1 MQLDEVTNIRIT
13 ENDGRYTLSFDIQEN
28 ADSYR
33 VRIVKLNDGNYTN
46 YLYDLGL
53 ANPFEVVQ
61 STDITDYVVQ
71 AGEYYVYVTALAG
84 KDSFYGDS
92 NESQNYGV
100 LNKLSTLNTPSEIQ
114 FSNQSADSYLIR
126 WVGDENADYYTI
138 KVTDTNGI
146 SREYKAYNTTQ
157 YNINPSIT
165 LEGNYAVSIK
175 AVVDSTSEN
184 AIEYTS
190 SPFSEEV
197 YLYYTYT
204 QPHDFERYSS
214 SDYDSFLSYVSN
226 LVLFKAKVIV
236 VSNLKELG
244 GGEKLIF
251 DEFKEKIFDH
261 IYKAELFT
269 NNVIDIKLHEFSKF
283 VKSDSL
289 NILKSNIRLVDK
301 VYFLLKS
308 INKDNVFNDLNNEI
322 KSEIIDISTV
332 FLSIYY
338 NQSKLNYSQEK
349 LTRADINVSNFIKE
363 YINDEDSYWEII
375 HIYEYFINKKET
387 IFKDN
392 LIDLIVYLYLSYV
405 YVDNEKL
412 FKFLKNI

>member
-1 MQLDEVTNIRIT
+1 MNKDELLNVLLNFYKSD
-13 ENDGRYTLSFDIQEN
+13 ENVILIDGKWGSGKTYLINEFIHN
-28 ADSYR
+28 FN
-33 VRIVKLNDGNYTN
+33 KL
-46 YLYDLGL
+46 
-53 ANPFEVVQ
+53 PV
-61 STDITDYVVQ
+61 
-71 AGEYYVYVTALAG
+71 YYVSMLGSRNVNDINTNLYIEINKHSSINQIVPSSINPL
-84 KDSFYGDS
+84 KIKF
-92 NESQNYGV
+92 NES
-100 LNKLSTLNTPSEIQ
+100 
-114 FSNQSADSYLIR
+114 
-126 WVGDENADYYTI
+126 
-138 KVTDTNGI
+138 
-146 SREYKAYNTTQ
+146 
-157 YNINPSIT
+157 
-165 LEGNYAVSIK
+165 
-175 AVVDSTSEN
+175 TSLDFILKRNHDAN
-184 AIEYTS
+184 AIII
-190 SPFSEEV
+190 FD
-197 YLYYTYT
+197 
-204 QPHDFERYSS
+204 DFERYSS

-301 VYFLLKS
+301 LYFLLKS
-308 INKDNVFNDLNNEI
+308 INKDNVFNYLNNEI

-338 NQSKLNYSQEK
+338 NQSKLKYSQEK
-349 LTRADINVSNFIKE
+349 LIRADINVSNFIKE

>member
-1 MQLDEVTNIRIT
+1 MNKDELLNVLLNFYKSD
-13 ENDGRYTLSFDIQEN
+13 ENVILIDGKWGSGKTYLINEFIHN
-28 ADSYR
+28 FN
-33 VRIVKLNDGNYTN
+33 KL
-46 YLYDLGL
+46 
-53 ANPFEVVQ
+53 P
-61 STDITDYVVQ
+61 I
-71 AGEYYVYVTALAG
+71 YYVSMLGSRNVNDINTNLYI
-84 KDSFYGDS
+84 
-92 NESQNYGV
+92 EI
-100 LNKLSTLNTPSEIQ
+100 NKHSSINQIVPS
-114 FSNQSADSYLIR
+114 S
-126 WVGDENADYYTI
+126 
-138 KVTDTNGI
+138 
-146 SREYKAYNTTQ
+146 
-157 YNINPSIT
+157 INP
-165 LEGNYAVSIK
+165 LKIK
-175 AVVDSTSEN
+175 FNETTSLDFILKRNHDAN
-184 AIEYTS
+184 AIII
-190 SPFSEEV
+190 FD
-197 YLYYTYT
+197 
-204 QPHDFERYSS
+204 DFERYSS

-301 VYFLLKS
+301 LYFLLKS
-308 INKDNVFNDLNNEI
+308 INKDNVFNYLNNEI

-349 LTRADINVSNFIKE
+349 LMRADINVSNFIKE

-405 YVDNEKL
+405 YVDNDKL

>member
-1 MQLDEVTNIRIT
+1 MNKDELLNVLLNFYKSD
-13 ENDGRYTLSFDIQEN
+13 ENVILIDGKWGSGKTYLINEFIQN
-28 ADSYR
+28 FN
-33 VRIVKLNDGNYTN
+33 KL
-46 YLYDLGL
+46 
-53 ANPFEVVQ
+53 P
-61 STDITDYVVQ
+61 I
-71 AGEYYVYVTALAG
+71 YYVSMLGSRNVNDINTNLYI
-84 KDSFYGDS
+84 
-92 NESQNYGV
+92 EI
-100 LNKLSTLNTPSEIQ
+100 NKHSSINQIVPS
-114 FSNQSADSYLIR
+114 S
-126 WVGDENADYYTI
+126 
-138 KVTDTNGI
+138 
-146 SREYKAYNTTQ
+146 
-157 YNINPSIT
+157 INP
-165 LEGNYAVSIK
+165 LKIK
-175 AVVDSTSEN
+175 FNETTSLDFILKRNHDAN
-184 AIEYTS
+184 AIII
-190 SPFSEEV
+190 FD
-197 YLYYTYT
+197 
-204 QPHDFERYSS
+204 DFERYSS

-301 VYFLLKS
+301 LYFLLKS
-308 INKDNVFNDLNNEI
+308 INKDNVFNYLNNEI

-349 LTRADINVSNFIKE
+349 LMRADINVSNFIKE

-405 YVDNEKL
+405 YVDNEEL

>member
-1 MQLDEVTNIRIT
+1 MNKDELLNVLLNFYKSD
-13 ENDGRYTLSFDIQEN
+13 ENVILIDGKWGSGKTYLINEFIQN
-28 ADSYR
+28 FN
-33 VRIVKLNDGNYTN
+33 KL
-46 YLYDLGL
+46 
-53 ANPFEVVQ
+53 P
-61 STDITDYVVQ
+61 I
-71 AGEYYVYVTALAG
+71 YYVSMLGSRNVNDINTNLYI
-84 KDSFYGDS
+84 
-92 NESQNYGV
+92 EI
-100 LNKLSTLNTPSEIQ
+100 NKHSSINQIVPS
-114 FSNQSADSYLIR
+114 S
-126 WVGDENADYYTI
+126 
-138 KVTDTNGI
+138 
-146 SREYKAYNTTQ
+146 
-157 YNINPSIT
+157 INP
-165 LEGNYAVSIK
+165 LKIK
-175 AVVDSTSEN
+175 FNETTSLDFILKRNHDAN
-184 AIEYTS
+184 AIII
-190 SPFSEEV
+190 FD
-197 YLYYTYT
+197 
-204 QPHDFERYSS
+204 DFERYSS

-301 VYFLLKS
+301 LYFLLKS
-308 INKDNVFNDLNNEI
+308 INKDNVFNYLNNEI

-349 LTRADINVSNFIKE
+349 LMRADINVSNFIKE

-392 LIDLIVYLYLSYV
+392 LINLIVYLYLSYV

>member
-1 MQLDEVTNIRIT
+1 MLGSRNVNDINTNLYIEI
-13 ENDGRYTLSFDIQEN
+13 NKHSSINQ
-28 ADSYR
+28 
-33 VRIVKLNDGNYTN
+33 IVPSSI
-46 YLYDLGL
+46 
-53 ANPFEVVQ
+53 NPLKIKF
-61 STDITDYVVQ
+61 
-71 AGEYYVYVTALAG
+71 
-84 KDSFYGDS
+84 
-92 NESQNYGV
+92 NES
-100 LNKLSTLNTPSEIQ
+100 
-114 FSNQSADSYLIR
+114 
-126 WVGDENADYYTI
+126 
-138 KVTDTNGI
+138 
-146 SREYKAYNTTQ
+146 
-157 YNINPSIT
+157 
-165 LEGNYAVSIK
+165 
-175 AVVDSTSEN
+175 TSLDFILKRNHDAN
-184 AIEYTS
+184 AIII
-190 SPFSEEV
+190 FD
-197 YLYYTYT
+197 
-204 QPHDFERYSS
+204 DFERYSS

-301 VYFLLKS
+301 LYFLLKS
-308 INKDNVFNDLNNEI
+308 INKDNVFNYLNNEI

-349 LTRADINVSNFIKE
+349 LMRADINVSNFIKE

-375 HIYEYFINKKET
+375 HIYKYFINKKET

>member
-1 MQLDEVTNIRIT
+1 MNKDELLNVLLNFYKSD
-13 ENDGRYTLSFDIQEN
+13 ENVILIDGKWGSGKTYLINEFIHN
-28 ADSYR
+28 FN
-33 VRIVKLNDGNYTN
+33 KL
-46 YLYDLGL
+46 
-53 ANPFEVVQ
+53 PV
-61 STDITDYVVQ
+61 
-71 AGEYYVYVTALAG
+71 YYVSMLGSRNVNDINTNLYIEINKHSSINQIVPSSINPL
-84 KDSFYGDS
+84 KIKF
-92 NESQNYGV
+92 NES
-100 LNKLSTLNTPSEIQ
+100 
-114 FSNQSADSYLIR
+114 
-126 WVGDENADYYTI
+126 
-138 KVTDTNGI
+138 
-146 SREYKAYNTTQ
+146 
-157 YNINPSIT
+157 
-165 LEGNYAVSIK
+165 
-175 AVVDSTSEN
+175 TSLDFILKRNHDAN
-184 AIEYTS
+184 AIII
-190 SPFSEEV
+190 FD
-197 YLYYTYT
+197 
-204 QPHDFERYSS
+204 DFERYSS

-301 VYFLLKS
+301 LYFLLKS
-308 INKDNVFNDLNNEI
+308 INKDNVFNYLNNET

-338 NQSKLNYSQEK
+338 NQSKLKYSQEK
-349 LTRADINVSNFIKE
+349 LIRADINVSNFIKE
-363 YINDEDSYWEII
+363 YVNDEDSYWEII

>member
-1 MQLDEVTNIRIT
+1 MNKDELLNVLLNFYKSDENVILIDGKWGSGKTYLINEFIHNFNKLPVYYVSMLGSRNVNDINTNLYIEI
-13 ENDGRYTLSFDIQEN
+13 NKHSSIN
-28 ADSYR
+28 
-33 VRIVKLNDGNYTN
+33 RIV
-46 YLYDLGL
+46 
-53 ANPFEVVQ
+53 
-61 STDITDYVVQ
+61 
-71 AGEYYVYVTALAG
+71 
-84 KDSFYGDS
+84 
-92 NESQNYGV
+92 
-100 LNKLSTLNTPSEIQ
+100 PS
-114 FSNQSADSYLIR
+114 S
-126 WVGDENADYYTI
+126 
-138 KVTDTNGI
+138 
-146 SREYKAYNTTQ
+146 
-157 YNINPSIT
+157 INP
-165 LEGNYAVSIK
+165 LKIK
-175 AVVDSTSEN
+175 FNETTSLDFILKRNHDAN
-184 AIEYTS
+184 AIII
-190 SPFSEEV
+190 FD
-197 YLYYTYT
+197 
-204 QPHDFERYSS
+204 DFERYSS

-301 VYFLLKS
+301 LYFLLKS
-308 INKDNVFNDLNNEI
+308 INKDNVFNYLNNEI

-349 LTRADINVSNFIKE
+349 LMRADINVSNFIKE

>member
-1 MQLDEVTNIRIT
+1 MNKDELLNVLLNFYKSD
-13 ENDGRYTLSFDIQEN
+13 ENVILIDGKWGSGKTYLINEFIQN
-28 ADSYR
+28 FN
-33 VRIVKLNDGNYTN
+33 KL
-46 YLYDLGL
+46 
-53 ANPFEVVQ
+53 P
-61 STDITDYVVQ
+61 I
-71 AGEYYVYVTALAG
+71 YYVSMLGSRNVNDINTNLYI
-84 KDSFYGDS
+84 
-92 NESQNYGV
+92 EI
-100 LNKLSTLNTPSEIQ
+100 NKHSSINQIVPS
-114 FSNQSADSYLIR
+114 S
-126 WVGDENADYYTI
+126 
-138 KVTDTNGI
+138 
-146 SREYKAYNTTQ
+146 
-157 YNINPSIT
+157 INP
-165 LEGNYAVSIK
+165 LKIK
-175 AVVDSTSEN
+175 FNETTSLDFILKRNHDAN
-184 AIEYTS
+184 AIII
-190 SPFSEEV
+190 FD
-197 YLYYTYT
+197 
-204 QPHDFERYSS
+204 DFERYSS

-301 VYFLLKS
+301 LYFLLKS
-308 INKDNVFNDLNNEI
+308 INKDNVFNYLNNEI

-349 LTRADINVSNFIKE
+349 LMRADINVSNFIKE

-375 HIYEYFINKKET
+375 HIYEYFINKKES

-405 YVDNEKL
+405 YVDNEEL

>member
-1 MQLDEVTNIRIT
+1 MNKDELLNVLFNFYKSD
-13 ENDGRYTLSFDIQEN
+13 ENVILIDGKWGSGKTYLINEFIHN
-28 ADSYR
+28 FN
-33 VRIVKLNDGNYTN
+33 KL
-46 YLYDLGL
+46 
-53 ANPFEVVQ
+53 PV
-61 STDITDYVVQ
+61 
-71 AGEYYVYVTALAG
+71 YYVSMLGSRNVNDINTNLYIEINKHSSINQIVPSSINPL
-84 KDSFYGDS
+84 KIKF
-92 NESQNYGV
+92 NES
-100 LNKLSTLNTPSEIQ
+100 
-114 FSNQSADSYLIR
+114 
-126 WVGDENADYYTI
+126 
-138 KVTDTNGI
+138 
-146 SREYKAYNTTQ
+146 
-157 YNINPSIT
+157 
-165 LEGNYAVSIK
+165 
-175 AVVDSTSEN
+175 TSLDFILKRNHDAN
-184 AIEYTS
+184 AIII
-190 SPFSEEV
+190 FD
-197 YLYYTYT
+197 
-204 QPHDFERYSS
+204 DFERYSS

-301 VYFLLKS
+301 LYFLLKS
-308 INKDNVFNDLNNEI
+308 INKDNVFNYLNNEI

-349 LTRADINVSNFIKE
+349 LMRADINVSNFIKE

>member
-1 MQLDEVTNIRIT
+1 MNKDELLDVLLNFYKSD
-13 ENDGRYTLSFDIQEN
+13 ENVILIDGKWGSGKTYLINEFIHN
-28 ADSYR
+28 FN
-33 VRIVKLNDGNYTN
+33 KL
-46 YLYDLGL
+46 
-53 ANPFEVVQ
+53 P
-61 STDITDYVVQ
+61 I
-71 AGEYYVYVTALAG
+71 YYVSMLGSRNVNDINTNLYI
-84 KDSFYGDS
+84 
-92 NESQNYGV
+92 EI
-100 LNKLSTLNTPSEIQ
+100 NKHSSINQIVPS
-114 FSNQSADSYLIR
+114 S
-126 WVGDENADYYTI
+126 
-138 KVTDTNGI
+138 
-146 SREYKAYNTTQ
+146 
-157 YNINPSIT
+157 INP
-165 LEGNYAVSIK
+165 LKIK
-175 AVVDSTSEN
+175 FNETTSLDFILKRNHDAN
-184 AIEYTS
+184 AIII
-190 SPFSEEV
+190 FD
-197 YLYYTYT
+197 
-204 QPHDFERYSS
+204 DFERYSS

-301 VYFLLKS
+301 LYFLLKS
-308 INKDNVFNDLNNEI
+308 INKDNVFNYLNNEI

-349 LTRADINVSNFIKE
+349 LMRADINVSNFIKE

>member
-1 MQLDEVTNIRIT
+1 MNKDELLNVLLNFYKSD
-13 ENDGRYTLSFDIQEN
+13 ENVILIDGKWGSGKTYLINEFIHN
-28 ADSYR
+28 FN
-33 VRIVKLNDGNYTN
+33 KL
-46 YLYDLGL
+46 
-53 ANPFEVVQ
+53 PV
-61 STDITDYVVQ
+61 
-71 AGEYYVYVTALAG
+71 YYVSMLGSRNVNDINTNLYIEINKHSSINQIVPSSINPL
-84 KDSFYGDS
+84 KIKF
-92 NESQNYGV
+92 NES
-100 LNKLSTLNTPSEIQ
+100 
-114 FSNQSADSYLIR
+114 
-126 WVGDENADYYTI
+126 
-138 KVTDTNGI
+138 
-146 SREYKAYNTTQ
+146 
-157 YNINPSIT
+157 
-165 LEGNYAVSIK
+165 
-175 AVVDSTSEN
+175 TSLDFILKRNHDAN
-184 AIEYTS
+184 AIII
-190 SPFSEEV
+190 FD
-197 YLYYTYT
+197 
-204 QPHDFERYSS
+204 DFERYSS

-226 LVLFKAKVIV
+226 LVLFKSKVIV

-301 VYFLLKS
+301 LYFLLKS
-308 INKDNVFNDLNNEI
+308 INKDNVFNYLNNEI

-338 NQSKLNYSQEK
+338 NQSKLKYSQEK
-349 LTRADINVSNFIKE
+349 LIRADINVSNFIKE
-363 YINDEDSYWEII
+363 YVNDEDSYWEII

>member
-1 MQLDEVTNIRIT
+1 MNKDELLTVLLNFYKSD
-13 ENDGRYTLSFDIQEN
+13 ENVILIDGKWGSGKT
-28 ADSYR
+28 
-33 VRIVKLNDGNYTN
+33 
-46 YLYDLGL
+46 YL
-53 ANPFEVVQ
+53 
-61 STDITDYVVQ
+61 I
-71 AGEYYVYVTALAG
+71 
-84 KDSFYGDS
+84 
-92 NESQNYGV
+92 NEFIHNF
-100 LNKLSTLNTPSEIQ
+100 NKLPIYYISMLGSRNVNDINTNLYIEINKHSSINQIVPS
-114 FSNQSADSYLIR
+114 S
-126 WVGDENADYYTI
+126 
-138 KVTDTNGI
+138 
-146 SREYKAYNTTQ
+146 
-157 YNINPSIT
+157 INP
-165 LEGNYAVSIK
+165 LKIK
-175 AVVDSTSEN
+175 FNETTSLDFILKRNHDAN
-184 AIEYTS
+184 AIII
-190 SPFSEEV
+190 FD
-197 YLYYTYT
+197 
-204 QPHDFERYSS
+204 DFERYSS

-301 VYFLLKS
+301 LYFLLKS
-308 INKDNVFNDLNNEI
+308 INKDNVFNYLNNEI

-338 NQSKLNYSQEK
+338 NQSKLKYSQEK

-375 HIYEYFINKKET
+375 HIYEYLINKKET

-412 FKFLKNI
+412 FKFLKKI

>member
-1 MQLDEVTNIRIT
+1 MNKDELLNVLLNFYKSD
-13 ENDGRYTLSFDIQEN
+13 ENVILIDGKWGSGKTYLINEFIHN
-28 ADSYR
+28 FN
-33 VRIVKLNDGNYTN
+33 KL
-46 YLYDLGL
+46 
-53 ANPFEVVQ
+53 PV
-61 STDITDYVVQ
+61 
-71 AGEYYVYVTALAG
+71 YYVSMLGSRNVNDINTNLYI
-84 KDSFYGDS
+84 
-92 NESQNYGV
+92 EI
-100 LNKLSTLNTPSEIQ
+100 NKHSSINQIVPS
-114 FSNQSADSYLIR
+114 S
-126 WVGDENADYYTI
+126 
-138 KVTDTNGI
+138 
-146 SREYKAYNTTQ
+146 
-157 YNINPSIT
+157 INP
-165 LEGNYAVSIK
+165 LKIK
-175 AVVDSTSEN
+175 FNETTSLDFILKRNHDAN
-184 AIEYTS
+184 AIII
-190 SPFSEEV
+190 FD
-197 YLYYTYT
+197 
-204 QPHDFERYSS
+204 DFERYSS

-301 VYFLLKS
+301 LYFLLKS
-308 INKDNVFNDLNNEI
+308 INKDNVFNYLNNEI

-349 LTRADINVSNFIKE
+349 LMRADINVSNFIKE

-412 FKFLKNI
+412 IKFLKNI

>member
-1 MQLDEVTNIRIT
+1 MNKDELLNVLLNFYKSD
-13 ENDGRYTLSFDIQEN
+13 ENVILIDGKWGSGKTYLINEFIHN
-28 ADSYR
+28 FN
-33 VRIVKLNDGNYTN
+33 KL
-46 YLYDLGL
+46 
-53 ANPFEVVQ
+53 P
-61 STDITDYVVQ
+61 I
-71 AGEYYVYVTALAG
+71 YYVSMLGSRNVNDINTNLYI
-84 KDSFYGDS
+84 
-92 NESQNYGV
+92 EI
-100 LNKLSTLNTPSEIQ
+100 NKHSSINQIVPS
-114 FSNQSADSYLIR
+114 S
-126 WVGDENADYYTI
+126 
-138 KVTDTNGI
+138 
-146 SREYKAYNTTQ
+146 
-157 YNINPSIT
+157 INP
-165 LEGNYAVSIK
+165 LKIK
-175 AVVDSTSEN
+175 FNETTSLDFILKRNHDAN
-184 AIEYTS
+184 AIII
-190 SPFSEEV
+190 FD
-197 YLYYTYT
+197 
-204 QPHDFERYSS
+204 DFERYSS

-289 NILKSNIRLVDK
+289 NILKSNVRLVDK
-301 VYFLLKS
+301 LYFLLKS
-308 INKDNVFNDLNNEI
+308 INKDNVFNYLNNEI

-349 LTRADINVSNFIKE
+349 LMRADINVSNFIKE

>member
-1 MQLDEVTNIRIT
+1 MNKDELLNVLLNFYKSD
-13 ENDGRYTLSFDIQEN
+13 ENVILIDGKWGSGKTYLINEFIHN
-28 ADSYR
+28 FN
-33 VRIVKLNDGNYTN
+33 KL
-46 YLYDLGL
+46 
-53 ANPFEVVQ
+53 P
-61 STDITDYVVQ
+61 I
-71 AGEYYVYVTALAG
+71 YYVSMLGSRNVNDINTNLYI
-84 KDSFYGDS
+84 
-92 NESQNYGV
+92 EI
-100 LNKLSTLNTPSEIQ
+100 NKHSSINQIVPS
-114 FSNQSADSYLIR
+114 S
-126 WVGDENADYYTI
+126 
-138 KVTDTNGI
+138 
-146 SREYKAYNTTQ
+146 
-157 YNINPSIT
+157 INP
-165 LEGNYAVSIK
+165 LKIK
-175 AVVDSTSEN
+175 FNETTSLDFILKRNHDAN
-184 AIEYTS
+184 AIII
-190 SPFSEEV
+190 FD
-197 YLYYTYT
+197 
-204 QPHDFERYSS
+204 DFERYSS

-301 VYFLLKS
+301 LYFLLKS
-308 INKDNVFNDLNNEI
+308 INKDNVFNYLNNEI

-349 LTRADINVSNFIKE
+349 LMRADINVSNFIKE

>member
-1 MQLDEVTNIRIT
+1 MNKDELLNVLLNFYKSD
-13 ENDGRYTLSFDIQEN
+13 ENVILIDGKWGSGKTYLINEFIHN
-28 ADSYR
+28 FN
-33 VRIVKLNDGNYTN
+33 KL
-46 YLYDLGL
+46 
-53 ANPFEVVQ
+53 P
-61 STDITDYVVQ
+61 I
-71 AGEYYVYVTALAG
+71 YYVSMLGSRNVNDINTNLYI
-84 KDSFYGDS
+84 
-92 NESQNYGV
+92 EI
-100 LNKLSTLNTPSEIQ
+100 NKHSSINQIVPS
-114 FSNQSADSYLIR
+114 S
-126 WVGDENADYYTI
+126 
-138 KVTDTNGI
+138 
-146 SREYKAYNTTQ
+146 
-157 YNINPSIT
+157 INP
-165 LEGNYAVSIK
+165 LKIK
-175 AVVDSTSEN
+175 FNETTSLDFILKRNHDAN
-184 AIEYTS
+184 AIII
-190 SPFSEEV
+190 FD
-197 YLYYTYT
+197 
-204 QPHDFERYSS
+204 DFERYSS

-301 VYFLLKS
+301 LYFLLKS
-308 INKDNVFNDLNNEI
+308 SNKDNVFNYLNNEI

-349 LTRADINVSNFIKE
+349 LMRADINVSNFIKE

>member
-1 MQLDEVTNIRIT
+1 MNKDELLNVLLNFYKSD
-13 ENDGRYTLSFDIQEN
+13 ENVILIDGKWGSGKTYLINEFIHN
-28 ADSYR
+28 FN
-33 VRIVKLNDGNYTN
+33 KL
-46 YLYDLGL
+46 
-53 ANPFEVVQ
+53 PV
-61 STDITDYVVQ
+61 
-71 AGEYYVYVTALAG
+71 YYVSMLGSRNVNDINTNLYI
-84 KDSFYGDS
+84 
-92 NESQNYGV
+92 EI
-100 LNKLSTLNTPSEIQ
+100 NKHSSINQIVPS
-114 FSNQSADSYLIR
+114 S
-126 WVGDENADYYTI
+126 
-138 KVTDTNGI
+138 
-146 SREYKAYNTTQ
+146 
-157 YNINPSIT
+157 INP
-165 LEGNYAVSIK
+165 LKIK
-175 AVVDSTSEN
+175 FNETTSLDFILKRNHDAN
-184 AIEYTS
+184 AIII
-190 SPFSEEV
+190 FD
-197 YLYYTYT
+197 
-204 QPHDFERYSS
+204 DFERYSS

-301 VYFLLKS
+301 LYFLLKS
-308 INKDNVFNDLNNEI
+308 INKDNVFNYLNNEI

-349 LTRADINVSNFIKE
+349 LMRADINVSNFIKE

>member
-1 MQLDEVTNIRIT
+1 MNKDELLNVLLNFYKSD
-13 ENDGRYTLSFDIQEN
+13 ENVILIDGKWGSGKTYLINEFIHN
-28 ADSYR
+28 FN
-33 VRIVKLNDGNYTN
+33 KL
-46 YLYDLGL
+46 
-53 ANPFEVVQ
+53 PV
-61 STDITDYVVQ
+61 
-71 AGEYYVYVTALAG
+71 YYVSMLGSRNVNDINTNLYIEINKHSSINQIVPSSINPL
-84 KDSFYGDS
+84 KIKF
-92 NESQNYGV
+92 NES
-100 LNKLSTLNTPSEIQ
+100 
-114 FSNQSADSYLIR
+114 
-126 WVGDENADYYTI
+126 
-138 KVTDTNGI
+138 
-146 SREYKAYNTTQ
+146 
-157 YNINPSIT
+157 
-165 LEGNYAVSIK
+165 
-175 AVVDSTSEN
+175 TSLDFILKRNHDAN
-184 AIEYTS
+184 AIII
-190 SPFSEEV
+190 FD
-197 YLYYTYT
+197 
-204 QPHDFERYSS
+204 DFERYSS

-301 VYFLLKS
+301 LYFLLKS
-308 INKDNVFNDLNNEI
+308 INKDNVFNYLNNEI

-338 NQSKLNYSQEK
+338 NQSKLKYSQEK
-349 LTRADINVSNFIKE
+349 LIRADINVSNFIKE
-363 YINDEDSYWEII
+363 YVNDEDSYWEII

>member
-1 MQLDEVTNIRIT
+1 MNKDELLNVLLNFYKSD
-13 ENDGRYTLSFDIQEN
+13 ENVILIDGKWGSGKTYLINEFIHN
-28 ADSYR
+28 FN
-33 VRIVKLNDGNYTN
+33 KL
-46 YLYDLGL
+46 
-53 ANPFEVVQ
+53 PV
-61 STDITDYVVQ
+61 
-71 AGEYYVYVTALAG
+71 YYVSMLGSRNVNDINTNLYIEINKHSSITQIVPSSINPL
-84 KDSFYGDS
+84 KIKF
-92 NESQNYGV
+92 NES
-100 LNKLSTLNTPSEIQ
+100 
-114 FSNQSADSYLIR
+114 
-126 WVGDENADYYTI
+126 
-138 KVTDTNGI
+138 
-146 SREYKAYNTTQ
+146 
-157 YNINPSIT
+157 
-165 LEGNYAVSIK
+165 
-175 AVVDSTSEN
+175 TSLDFILKRNHDAN
-184 AIEYTS
+184 AIII
-190 SPFSEEV
+190 FD
-197 YLYYTYT
+197 
-204 QPHDFERYSS
+204 DFERYSS

-301 VYFLLKS
+301 LYFLLKS
-308 INKDNVFNDLNNEI
+308 INKDNVFNYLNNEI

-338 NQSKLNYSQEK
+338 NQSKLKYSQEK
-349 LTRADINVSNFIKE
+349 LMRADINVSNFIKE

-412 FKFLKNI
+412 FEFLKNI

>member
-1 MQLDEVTNIRIT
+1 MNKDELLTVLLNFYKSD
-13 ENDGRYTLSFDIQEN
+13 ENVILIDGKWGSGKTYLINEFIHN
-28 ADSYR
+28 FN
-33 VRIVKLNDGNYTN
+33 KL
-46 YLYDLGL
+46 
-53 ANPFEVVQ
+53 P
-61 STDITDYVVQ
+61 I
-71 AGEYYVYVTALAG
+71 YYVSMLGSRNVNDINTNLYI
-84 KDSFYGDS
+84 
-92 NESQNYGV
+92 EI
-100 LNKLSTLNTPSEIQ
+100 NKHSSINQVVPS
-114 FSNQSADSYLIR
+114 S
-126 WVGDENADYYTI
+126 
-138 KVTDTNGI
+138 
-146 SREYKAYNTTQ
+146 
-157 YNINPSIT
+157 INP
-165 LEGNYAVSIK
+165 LKIK
-175 AVVDSTSEN
+175 FNETTSLDFILKRNHDAN
-184 AIEYTS
+184 AIII
-190 SPFSEEV
+190 FD
-197 YLYYTYT
+197 
-204 QPHDFERYSS
+204 DFERYSS

-301 VYFLLKS
+301 LYFLLKS
-308 INKDNVFNDLNNEI
+308 INKDNVFNYLNNEI

-338 NQSKLNYSQEK
+338 NQSKLKYSQEK

-375 HIYEYFINKKET
+375 HIYEYLINKKET

>member
-1 MQLDEVTNIRIT
+1 MNKDELLNVLLNFYKSD
-13 ENDGRYTLSFDIQEN
+13 ENVILIDGKWGSGKTYLINEFIHN
-28 ADSYR
+28 FN
-33 VRIVKLNDGNYTN
+33 KL
-46 YLYDLGL
+46 
-53 ANPFEVVQ
+53 P
-61 STDITDYVVQ
+61 I
-71 AGEYYVYVTALAG
+71 YYVSMLGSRNVNDINTNLYI
-84 KDSFYGDS
+84 
-92 NESQNYGV
+92 EI
-100 LNKLSTLNTPSEIQ
+100 NKHSSINQIVPS
-114 FSNQSADSYLIR
+114 S
-126 WVGDENADYYTI
+126 
-138 KVTDTNGI
+138 
-146 SREYKAYNTTQ
+146 
-157 YNINPSIT
+157 INP
-165 LEGNYAVSIK
+165 LKIK
-175 AVVDSTSEN
+175 FNETTSLDFILKRNHDAN
-184 AIEYTS
+184 AIII
-190 SPFSEEV
+190 FD
-197 YLYYTYT
+197 
-204 QPHDFERYSS
+204 DFERYSS

-251 DEFKEKIFDH
+251 EEFKEKIFDH

-269 NNVIDIKLHEFSKF
+269 NNVIEIKLHEFSKF

-301 VYFLLKS
+301 LYFLLKS
-308 INKDNVFNDLNNEI
+308 INKDNVFNYLNNET

-338 NQSKLNYSQEK
+338 NQSKLKYSQEK

-375 HIYEYFINKKET
+375 HIYEYFINKKAT

>member
-1 MQLDEVTNIRIT
+1 MNKDELLNVLLNFYKSD
-13 ENDGRYTLSFDIQEN
+13 ENVILIDGKWGSGKTYLINEFIHN
-28 ADSYR
+28 FN
-33 VRIVKLNDGNYTN
+33 KL
-46 YLYDLGL
+46 
-53 ANPFEVVQ
+53 P
-61 STDITDYVVQ
+61 I
-71 AGEYYVYVTALAG
+71 YYVSMLGSRNVNDINTNLYI
-84 KDSFYGDS
+84 
-92 NESQNYGV
+92 EI
-100 LNKLSTLNTPSEIQ
+100 NKHSSINQIVPS
-114 FSNQSADSYLIR
+114 S
-126 WVGDENADYYTI
+126 
-138 KVTDTNGI
+138 
-146 SREYKAYNTTQ
+146 
-157 YNINPSIT
+157 INP
-165 LEGNYAVSIK
+165 LKIK
-175 AVVDSTSEN
+175 FNETTSLDFILKRNHDAN
-184 AIEYTS
+184 AIII
-190 SPFSEEV
+190 FD
-197 YLYYTYT
+197 
-204 QPHDFERYSS
+204 DFERYSS

-301 VYFLLKS
+301 LYFLLKS
-308 INKDNVFNDLNNEI
+308 INKDNVFNYLNNEI

-349 LTRADINVSNFIKE
+349 LMRADINVSNFIKE

-392 LIDLIVYLYLSYV
+392 LINLIVYLYLSYV

>member
-1 MQLDEVTNIRIT
+1 MNKDELLNVLLNFYKSD
-13 ENDGRYTLSFDIQEN
+13 ENVILIDGKWGSGKTYLINEFIHN
-28 ADSYR
+28 FN
-33 VRIVKLNDGNYTN
+33 KL
-46 YLYDLGL
+46 
-53 ANPFEVVQ
+53 P
-61 STDITDYVVQ
+61 I
-71 AGEYYVYVTALAG
+71 YYVSMLGSRNVNDINTNLYIEINKHSSINQIVPSSINPL
-84 KDSFYGDS
+84 KIKF
-92 NESQNYGV
+92 NES
-100 LNKLSTLNTPSEIQ
+100 
-114 FSNQSADSYLIR
+114 
-126 WVGDENADYYTI
+126 
-138 KVTDTNGI
+138 
-146 SREYKAYNTTQ
+146 
-157 YNINPSIT
+157 
-165 LEGNYAVSIK
+165 
-175 AVVDSTSEN
+175 TSLDFILKRNHDAN
-184 AIEYTS
+184 AIII
-190 SPFSEEV
+190 FD
-197 YLYYTYT
+197 
-204 QPHDFERYSS
+204 DFERYSS

-301 VYFLLKS
+301 LYFLLKS
-308 INKDNVFNDLNNEI
+308 INKDNIFNDLNNEI

-349 LTRADINVSNFIKE
+349 LMRADINVSNFIKE

>member
-1 MQLDEVTNIRIT
+1 MNKDELLNVLLNFYKSD
-13 ENDGRYTLSFDIQEN
+13 ENVILIDGKWGSGKTYLINEFIHN
-28 ADSYR
+28 FN
-33 VRIVKLNDGNYTN
+33 KL
-46 YLYDLGL
+46 
-53 ANPFEVVQ
+53 P
-61 STDITDYVVQ
+61 I
-71 AGEYYVYVTALAG
+71 YYVSMLGSRNVNDINTNLYIEINKHSSINQIVPSSINPL
-84 KDSFYGDS
+84 KIKF
-92 NESQNYGV
+92 NES
-100 LNKLSTLNTPSEIQ
+100 
-114 FSNQSADSYLIR
+114 
-126 WVGDENADYYTI
+126 
-138 KVTDTNGI
+138 
-146 SREYKAYNTTQ
+146 
-157 YNINPSIT
+157 
-165 LEGNYAVSIK
+165 
-175 AVVDSTSEN
+175 TSLDFILKRNHDAN
-184 AIEYTS
+184 AIII
-190 SPFSEEV
+190 FD
-197 YLYYTYT
+197 
-204 QPHDFERYSS
+204 DFERYSS
-214 SDYDSFLSYVSN
+214 SDYDSFLSYVSK

-251 DEFKEKIFDH
+251 NEFKEKIFDH

-301 VYFLLKS
+301 LYFLLKS
-308 INKDNVFNDLNNEI
+308 INKDNVFNYLNNEI

-349 LTRADINVSNFIKE
+349 LMRADINVSNFIKE

>member
-1 MQLDEVTNIRIT
+1 MNKDELLNVLLNFYKSD
-13 ENDGRYTLSFDIQEN
+13 ENVILIDGKWGSGKTYLINEFIHN
-28 ADSYR
+28 FN
-33 VRIVKLNDGNYTN
+33 KL
-46 YLYDLGL
+46 
-53 ANPFEVVQ
+53 P
-61 STDITDYVVQ
+61 I
-71 AGEYYVYVTALAG
+71 YYVSMLGSRNVNDINTNLYI
-84 KDSFYGDS
+84 
-92 NESQNYGV
+92 EI
-100 LNKLSTLNTPSEIQ
+100 NKHSSINQIVPS
-114 FSNQSADSYLIR
+114 S
-126 WVGDENADYYTI
+126 
-138 KVTDTNGI
+138 
-146 SREYKAYNTTQ
+146 
-157 YNINPSIT
+157 INP
-165 LEGNYAVSIK
+165 LKIK
-175 AVVDSTSEN
+175 FNETTSLDFILKRNHDAN
-184 AIEYTS
+184 AIII
-190 SPFSEEV
+190 FD
-197 YLYYTYT
+197 
-204 QPHDFERYSS
+204 DFERYSS

-269 NNVIDIKLHEFSKF
+269 NNVIDFKLHEFSKF

-301 VYFLLKS
+301 LYFLLKS
-308 INKDNVFNDLNNEI
+308 INKDNIFNYLNNEI

-338 NQSKLNYSQEK
+338 NQSKLKYSQEK

-375 HIYEYFINKKET
+375 HIYEYLINKKET

-392 LIDLIVYLYLSYV
+392 LIDLIVYLYLNYV

>member
-1 MQLDEVTNIRIT
+1 MNKDELLNVLLNFYKSD
-13 ENDGRYTLSFDIQEN
+13 ENVILIDGKWGSGKTYLINEFIQN
-28 ADSYR
+28 FN
-33 VRIVKLNDGNYTN
+33 KL
-46 YLYDLGL
+46 
-53 ANPFEVVQ
+53 P
-61 STDITDYVVQ
+61 I
-71 AGEYYVYVTALAG
+71 YYVSMLGSRNVNDINTNLYI
-84 KDSFYGDS
+84 
-92 NESQNYGV
+92 EI
-100 LNKLSTLNTPSEIQ
+100 NKHSSINQIVPS
-114 FSNQSADSYLIR
+114 S
-126 WVGDENADYYTI
+126 
-138 KVTDTNGI
+138 
-146 SREYKAYNTTQ
+146 
-157 YNINPSIT
+157 INP
-165 LEGNYAVSIK
+165 LKIK
-175 AVVDSTSEN
+175 FNKTTSLDFILKRNHDAN
-184 AIEYTS
+184 AIII
-190 SPFSEEV
+190 FD
-197 YLYYTYT
+197 
-204 QPHDFERYSS
+204 DFERYSS

-301 VYFLLKS
+301 LYFLLKS
-308 INKDNVFNDLNNEI
+308 INKDNVFNYLNNEI

-349 LTRADINVSNFIKE
+349 LMRADINVSNFIKE

-405 YVDNEKL
+405 YVDNEEL

>member
-1 MQLDEVTNIRIT
+1 MNKDELLNVLLNFYKSD
-13 ENDGRYTLSFDIQEN
+13 ENVILIDGKWGSGKTYLINEFIHN
-28 ADSYR
+28 FN
-33 VRIVKLNDGNYTN
+33 KL
-46 YLYDLGL
+46 
-53 ANPFEVVQ
+53 P
-61 STDITDYVVQ
+61 I
-71 AGEYYVYVTALAG
+71 YYVSMLGSRNVNDINTNLYIEINKHSSINQIVPSSINPL
-84 KDSFYGDS
+84 KIKF
-92 NESQNYGV
+92 NES
-100 LNKLSTLNTPSEIQ
+100 
-114 FSNQSADSYLIR
+114 
-126 WVGDENADYYTI
+126 
-138 KVTDTNGI
+138 
-146 SREYKAYNTTQ
+146 
-157 YNINPSIT
+157 
-165 LEGNYAVSIK
+165 
-175 AVVDSTSEN
+175 TSLDFILKRNHDAN
-184 AIEYTS
+184 AIII
-190 SPFSEEV
+190 FD
-197 YLYYTYT
+197 
-204 QPHDFERYSS
+204 DFERYSS

-269 NNVIDIKLHEFSKF
+269 NNVIEIKLHEFSKF

-301 VYFLLKS
+301 LYFLLKS
-308 INKDNVFNDLNNEI
+308 INKDNVFNYLNNET

-338 NQSKLNYSQEK
+338 NQSKLKYSQEK
-349 LTRADINVSNFIKE
+349 LTRADINISNFIKE

>member
-1 MQLDEVTNIRIT
+1 MNKDELLNVLLNFYKSD
-13 ENDGRYTLSFDIQEN
+13 ENVILIDGKWGSGKTYLINEFIHN
-28 ADSYR
+28 FN
-33 VRIVKLNDGNYTN
+33 KL
-46 YLYDLGL
+46 
-53 ANPFEVVQ
+53 PV
-61 STDITDYVVQ
+61 
-71 AGEYYVYVTALAG
+71 YYVSMLGSRNVNDINTNLYIEINKHSSINQIVPSSINPL
-84 KDSFYGDS
+84 KIKF
-92 NESQNYGV
+92 NES
-100 LNKLSTLNTPSEIQ
+100 
-114 FSNQSADSYLIR
+114 
-126 WVGDENADYYTI
+126 
-138 KVTDTNGI
+138 
-146 SREYKAYNTTQ
+146 
-157 YNINPSIT
+157 
-165 LEGNYAVSIK
+165 
-175 AVVDSTSEN
+175 TSLDFILKRNHDAN
-184 AIEYTS
+184 AIII
-190 SPFSEEV
+190 FD
-197 YLYYTYT
+197 
-204 QPHDFERYSS
+204 DFERYSS

-301 VYFLLKS
+301 LYFLLKS
-308 INKDNVFNDLNNEI
+308 INKDNVFNYLNNEI
-322 KSEIIDISTV
+322 KSDIIDISSV

-338 NQSKLNYSQEK
+338 NQSKLKYSQEK
-349 LTRADINVSNFIKE
+349 LIRADINVSNFIKE

>member
-1 MQLDEVTNIRIT
+1 MNKDELLNVLLNFYKSD
-13 ENDGRYTLSFDIQEN
+13 ENVILIDGKWGSGKTYLINEFIHN
-28 ADSYR
+28 FN
-33 VRIVKLNDGNYTN
+33 KL
-46 YLYDLGL
+46 
-53 ANPFEVVQ
+53 PV
-61 STDITDYVVQ
+61 
-71 AGEYYVYVTALAG
+71 YYVSMLGSRNVNDINTNLYIEINKHSSINQIVPSSINPL
-84 KDSFYGDS
+84 KIKF
-92 NESQNYGV
+92 NES
-100 LNKLSTLNTPSEIQ
+100 
-114 FSNQSADSYLIR
+114 
-126 WVGDENADYYTI
+126 
-138 KVTDTNGI
+138 
-146 SREYKAYNTTQ
+146 
-157 YNINPSIT
+157 
-165 LEGNYAVSIK
+165 
-175 AVVDSTSEN
+175 TSLDFILKRNHDAN
-184 AIEYTS
+184 AIII
-190 SPFSEEV
+190 FD
-197 YLYYTYT
+197 
-204 QPHDFERYSS
+204 DFERYSS

-301 VYFLLKS
+301 LYFLLKS
-308 INKDNVFNDLNNEI
+308 INKDNVFNYLNNEI

-338 NQSKLNYSQEK
+338 NQSKLKYSQEK
-349 LTRADINVSNFIKE
+349 LMRADINVSNFIKE

>member
-1 MQLDEVTNIRIT
+1 MNKDELLNVLLNFYKSD
-13 ENDGRYTLSFDIQEN
+13 ENVILIDGKWGSGKTYLINEFIHN
-28 ADSYR
+28 FN
-33 VRIVKLNDGNYTN
+33 KL
-46 YLYDLGL
+46 
-53 ANPFEVVQ
+53 PV
-61 STDITDYVVQ
+61 
-71 AGEYYVYVTALAG
+71 YYVSMLGSRNVNDINTNLYI
-84 KDSFYGDS
+84 
-92 NESQNYGV
+92 EI
-100 LNKLSTLNTPSEIQ
+100 NKHSSINQIVPS
-114 FSNQSADSYLIR
+114 S
-126 WVGDENADYYTI
+126 
-138 KVTDTNGI
+138 
-146 SREYKAYNTTQ
+146 
-157 YNINPSIT
+157 INP
-165 LEGNYAVSIK
+165 LKIK
-175 AVVDSTSEN
+175 FNETTSLDFILKRNHDAN
-184 AIEYTS
+184 AIII
-190 SPFSEEV
+190 FD
-197 YLYYTYT
+197 
-204 QPHDFERYSS
+204 DFERYSS

-301 VYFLLKS
+301 LYFLLKS

-349 LTRADINVSNFIKE
+349 LIRADINVSNFIKE

>member
-1 MQLDEVTNIRIT
+1 MNKDELLNVLLNFYKSD
-13 ENDGRYTLSFDIQEN
+13 ENVILIDGKWGSGKTYLINEFIQN
-28 ADSYR
+28 FN
-33 VRIVKLNDGNYTN
+33 KL
-46 YLYDLGL
+46 
-53 ANPFEVVQ
+53 P
-61 STDITDYVVQ
+61 I
-71 AGEYYVYVTALAG
+71 YYVSMLGSRNVNDINTNLYIEINKHSSINQIVPSSINPL
-84 KDSFYGDS
+84 KIKF
-92 NESQNYGV
+92 NES
-100 LNKLSTLNTPSEIQ
+100 
-114 FSNQSADSYLIR
+114 
-126 WVGDENADYYTI
+126 
-138 KVTDTNGI
+138 
-146 SREYKAYNTTQ
+146 
-157 YNINPSIT
+157 
-165 LEGNYAVSIK
+165 
-175 AVVDSTSEN
+175 TSLDFILKRIHDAN
-184 AIEYTS
+184 AIII
-190 SPFSEEV
+190 FD
-197 YLYYTYT
+197 
-204 QPHDFERYSS
+204 DFERYSS

-301 VYFLLKS
+301 LYFLLNS
-308 INKDNVFNDLNNEI
+308 INKDNVFNYLNNEI

-349 LTRADINVSNFIKE
+349 LMRADINVSNFIKE

>member
-1 MQLDEVTNIRIT
+1 MNKDELLNVLLNFYKSD
-13 ENDGRYTLSFDIQEN
+13 ENVILIDGKWGSGKTYLINEFIHN
-28 ADSYR
+28 FN
-33 VRIVKLNDGNYTN
+33 KL
-46 YLYDLGL
+46 
-53 ANPFEVVQ
+53 PV
-61 STDITDYVVQ
+61 
-71 AGEYYVYVTALAG
+71 YYVSMLGSRNVNDINTNLYI
-84 KDSFYGDS
+84 
-92 NESQNYGV
+92 EI
-100 LNKLSTLNTPSEIQ
+100 NKHSSINQIVPS
-114 FSNQSADSYLIR
+114 S
-126 WVGDENADYYTI
+126 
-138 KVTDTNGI
+138 
-146 SREYKAYNTTQ
+146 
-157 YNINPSIT
+157 INP
-165 LEGNYAVSIK
+165 LKIK
-175 AVVDSTSEN
+175 FNETTSLDFILKRNHDAN
-184 AIEYTS
+184 AIII
-190 SPFSEEV
+190 FD
-197 YLYYTYT
+197 
-204 QPHDFERYSS
+204 DFERYSS

-301 VYFLLKS
+301 LYFLLKS

-349 LTRADINVSNFIKE
+349 LMRADINVSNFIKE

>member
-1 MQLDEVTNIRIT
+1 MNKDELLNVLLNFYKSD
-13 ENDGRYTLSFDIQEN
+13 ENVILIDGKWGSGKTYLINEFIHN
-28 ADSYR
+28 FN
-33 VRIVKLNDGNYTN
+33 KL
-46 YLYDLGL
+46 
-53 ANPFEVVQ
+53 P
-61 STDITDYVVQ
+61 I
-71 AGEYYVYVTALAG
+71 YYVSMLGSRNVNDINTNLYI
-84 KDSFYGDS
+84 
-92 NESQNYGV
+92 EI
-100 LNKLSTLNTPSEIQ
+100 NKHSSINQIVPS
-114 FSNQSADSYLIR
+114 S
-126 WVGDENADYYTI
+126 
-138 KVTDTNGI
+138 
-146 SREYKAYNTTQ
+146 
-157 YNINPSIT
+157 INP
-165 LEGNYAVSIK
+165 LKIK
-175 AVVDSTSEN
+175 FNETTSLDFILKRNHDAN
-184 AIEYTS
+184 AIII
-190 SPFSEEV
+190 FD
-197 YLYYTYT
+197 
-204 QPHDFERYSS
+204 DFERYSS

-301 VYFLLKS
+301 LYFLLKS
-308 INKDNVFNDLNNEI
+308 INKDNVFNYLNNEI

-338 NQSKLNYSQEK
+338 NQSKLKYSQEK

>member
-1 MQLDEVTNIRIT
+1 MNKDELLNVLLNFYKSD
-13 ENDGRYTLSFDIQEN
+13 ENVILIDGKWGSGKTYLINEFIHN
-28 ADSYR
+28 FN
-33 VRIVKLNDGNYTN
+33 KL
-46 YLYDLGL
+46 
-53 ANPFEVVQ
+53 P
-61 STDITDYVVQ
+61 I
-71 AGEYYVYVTALAG
+71 YYVSMLGSRNVNDINTNLYIEINKHSSINQIVPSSINPL
-84 KDSFYGDS
+84 KIKF
-92 NESQNYGV
+92 NES
-100 LNKLSTLNTPSEIQ
+100 
-114 FSNQSADSYLIR
+114 
-126 WVGDENADYYTI
+126 
-138 KVTDTNGI
+138 
-146 SREYKAYNTTQ
+146 
-157 YNINPSIT
+157 
-165 LEGNYAVSIK
+165 
-175 AVVDSTSEN
+175 TSLDFILKRNHDAN
-184 AIEYTS
+184 AIII
-190 SPFSEEV
+190 FD
-197 YLYYTYT
+197 
-204 QPHDFERYSS
+204 DFERYSS

-301 VYFLLKS
+301 LYFLLKS
-308 INKDNVFNDLNNEI
+308 INKDNVFNYLNNEI

-338 NQSKLNYSQEK
+338 NQSKLKYSQEK
-349 LTRADINVSNFIKE
+349 LIRADINVSNFIKE
-363 YINDEDSYWEII
+363 YVNDEDSYWEII

>member
-1 MQLDEVTNIRIT
+1 MNKDELLNVLLNFYKSD
-13 ENDGRYTLSFDIQEN
+13 ENVILIDGKWGSGKTYLINEFIHN
-28 ADSYR
+28 FN
-33 VRIVKLNDGNYTN
+33 KL
-46 YLYDLGL
+46 
-53 ANPFEVVQ
+53 PV
-61 STDITDYVVQ
+61 
-71 AGEYYVYVTALAG
+71 YYVSMLGSRNVNDINTNLYIEINKHSSINQIVPSSINPL
-84 KDSFYGDS
+84 KIKF
-92 NESQNYGV
+92 NES
-100 LNKLSTLNTPSEIQ
+100 
-114 FSNQSADSYLIR
+114 
-126 WVGDENADYYTI
+126 
-138 KVTDTNGI
+138 
-146 SREYKAYNTTQ
+146 
-157 YNINPSIT
+157 
-165 LEGNYAVSIK
+165 
-175 AVVDSTSEN
+175 TSLDFILKRNHDAN
-184 AIEYTS
+184 AIII
-190 SPFSEEV
+190 FD
-197 YLYYTYT
+197 
-204 QPHDFERYSS
+204 DFERYSS

-301 VYFLLKS
+301 LYFLLKS
-308 INKDNVFNDLNNEI
+308 INKDNVFNYLNNEI

-349 LTRADINVSNFIKE
+349 LMRADINVSNFIKE

-392 LIDLIVYLYLSYV
+392 LIVLIVYLYLSYV

>member
-1 MQLDEVTNIRIT
+1 MNKDELLNVLLNFYKSD
-13 ENDGRYTLSFDIQEN
+13 ENVILIDGKWGSGKTYLINEFIHN
-28 ADSYR
+28 FN
-33 VRIVKLNDGNYTN
+33 KL
-46 YLYDLGL
+46 
-53 ANPFEVVQ
+53 P
-61 STDITDYVVQ
+61 I
-71 AGEYYVYVTALAG
+71 YYVSMLGSRNVNDINTNLYI
-84 KDSFYGDS
+84 
-92 NESQNYGV
+92 EI
-100 LNKLSTLNTPSEIQ
+100 NKHSSINQIVPS
-114 FSNQSADSYLIR
+114 S
-126 WVGDENADYYTI
+126 
-138 KVTDTNGI
+138 
-146 SREYKAYNTTQ
+146 
-157 YNINPSIT
+157 INP
-165 LEGNYAVSIK
+165 LKIK
-175 AVVDSTSEN
+175 FNETTSLDFILKRNHDAN
-184 AIEYTS
+184 AIII
-190 SPFSEEV
+190 FD
-197 YLYYTYT
+197 
-204 QPHDFERYSS
+204 DFERYSS

-301 VYFLLKS
+301 LYFLLKS

-332 FLSIYY
+332 FLPIYY

-349 LTRADINVSNFIKE
+349 LMRADINVSNFIKE